1 MNSIQAGH
9 QDDCLLATMA
19 SLSSLNSWGVA
30 RSRVAM
36 AGSSASLCKYITP
49 FKLQSN
55 ITLSVIPDREL
66 PRHLP
71 ACMHMCFCQSQ
82 MYAT

>member
-1 MNSIQAGH
+1 MNSIQDGH

-36 AGSSASLCKYITP
+36 AGSSASLCKHHITP

-55 ITLSVIPDREL
+55 ITLSVKPDREL
-66 PRHLP
+66 PNAP
-71 ACMHMCFCQSQ
+71 A
-82 MYAT
+82 